1 MGKMNYLT
9 KILLLSGA
17 LAPTLID
24 PIHLSMTLKAR
35 ELD

>member
-1 MGKMNYLT
+1 MGKMNHLI
-9 KILLLSGA
+9 KIWLLSEG

-24 PIHLSMTLKAR
+24 PIHLSMTLKPR